1 MKDEMKKQLIKDI
14 VIAVIAWIVASI
26 VFIALANT
34 GVGMGIFAG
43 FFCAG
48 VPFGWRWMSKVFT
61 AISLYTIAIKAVL
74 SIFLGWIA
82 LPIIIIKDIVAFVKA
97 D

>member
-1 MKDEMKKQLIKDI
+1 MKEEMKKQLIKDI